1 MKKIKNDDLMIIVGG
16 ASFTGTLINAFTSAG
31 KFIYSL
37 GQAFGSS
44 LRRIS
49 ERNVCPIK

>member
-1 MKKIKNDDLMIIVGG
+1 MKKIKNKELVLIIGG

-31 KFIYSL
+31 RFIYSL